1 MGDISFRLDVVESGS
16 TWVVVCTSPYGRT
29 VQKVPAPFSDAELDT
44 RLTAVEKSLVRSSAK
59 LVTRR
64 AAAPER
70 TARDFGDDLSQTLL
84 AGDVRI
90 LFAKCREKAREQ
102 GADLRVLVNPDGPR
116 VSRIPWEFV
125 VDPDRLDD
133 YLALRVP
140 VARSPHLMEPVAPLR
155 FQPPLRVL
163 GVLAR
168 PADLPALD
176 AERERADLTRALS
189 RLSSDMVQ
197 IKWLP
202 GDRWS
207 DLAEEIR
214 SRPWH
219 VLHFVGHGGFDEDS
233 QSGYLE
239 LSDDDGNARPIL
251 ATDLGRLVADNPDLR
266 LVVLNACESAVTG
279 AEGFFSSTAA
289 KLMREGVPA
298 VVAMQYEIT
307 DDAALAFS
315 SSFYEC
321 LARGMPVDRAVMLAR
336 ESVKMTM
343 RSLEWATPV
352 LFLASD
358 ETHLFAAQEAPVRG
372 ETSAPREETDAGR
385 GTHAATDWL
394 SVTRTK
400 LGQILK
406 VGEGPVV
413 PPSAGTG
420 ASTAHD
426 HIRARSS
433 EVTHPFP
440 APSTYGPD
448 VTAAGGRAPSSG
460 TAAPGD
466 FAVPEAIRLR
476 VLPGAGPCTH
486 VAIGPRD
493 LVAAVG
499 GDGVVRVVSSR
510 SGRCLAQCALP
521 HRERALRVTWSPW
534 PRHVAS
540 SHDGGLVA
548 VWDLETEVPVRV
560 LRAASRRVEVVA
572 FSHDGRWLAAAGERR
587 LRVFDSNGVQ
597 VRDLPVPGDLAVP
610 GEGRPLRTITTIAFT
625 SDDRHVLVAGDDCLV
640 RQLDVHGRVTA
651 VWRHPA
657 VVACMDVAT
666 DWLVTGSVA
675 GRVTVWDWAGRLL
688 HRWEHGAHVDLVAM
702 APGGASIVSAATDR
716 TVRTWSPDGRPLSG
730 SVTSRR
736 PAGLRFLAD
745 GSGLLTVDSGGQLE
759 VWRTTVEEDSA

>member
-1 MGDISFRLDVVESGS
+1 MGDISFRLDVVESDS

-29 VQKVPAPFSDAELDT
+29 LQKVPAPFSDAELDA

-70 TARDFGDDLSQTLL
+70 TARDFGDELSKTLL
-84 AGDVRI
+84 AGNIRI

-102 GADLRVLVNPDGPR
+102 GAGLRVLVNPDGPR

-140 VARSPHLMEPVAPLR
+140 IARSPHLMEPVAPLR

-168 PADLPALD
+168 PVDLPALD
-176 AERERADLTRALS
+176 AERERDDLTRALS

-197 IKWLP
+197 VKWLP

-233 QSGYLE
+233 QSGFLE

-251 ATDLGRLVADNPDLR
+251 ANDLGRLVADNPDLR

-279 AEGFFSSTAA
+279 SEGFFSSTAA

-352 LFLASD
+352 LFLASE
-358 ETHLFAAQEAPVRG
+358 ETHLFAAAEAPARG
-372 ETSAPREETDAGR
+372 DTPGARVETDADR
-385 GTHAATDWL
+385 GPSSGFDWL

-406 VGEGPVV
+406 VGEAPDV
-413 PPSAGTG
+413 PRTIATG
-420 ASTAHD
+420 GSSPHD
-426 HIRARSS
+426 RIRAGSS
-433 EVTHPFP
+433 EATRPSPFLP
-440 APSTYGPD
+440 AYGPEIS
-448 VTAAGGRAPSSG
+448 AAGGRPPASET
-460 TAAPGD
+460 TARGGSV
-466 FAVPEAIRLR
+466 VPAAIRLR
-476 VLPGAGPCTH
+476 VLSGSGPCTH
-486 VAIGPRD
+486 VAVGPRD
-493 LVAAVG
+493 MVAAVG
-499 GDGVVRVVSSR
+499 ADGVVRVLSSR
-510 SGRCLAQCALP
+510 SGRCLAQCALT
-521 HRERALRVTWSPW
+521 HGERAFRVSWSPW

-548 VWDLETEVPVRV
+548 IWDLETEVPVRV
-560 LRAASRRVEVVA
+560 LRAAGRRVEAVA

-587 LRVFDSNGVQ
+587 LRVFDSNGAQ
-597 VRDLPVPGDLAVP
+597 VRDLPVPGDLTVP
-610 GEGRPLRTITTIAFT
+610 SEGRPLRTITTIAFS
-625 SDDRHVLVAGDDCLV
+625 SDDRHVLIAGDDCLV
-640 RQLDVHGRVTA
+640 RRLDTNGRVTT

-657 VVACMDVAT
+657 VVVSMDVAT

-688 HRWEHGAHVDLVAM
+688 HRWEHGSRVEHVAIAADE
-702 APGGASIVSAATDR
+702 GSIVSAAGDR
-716 TVRTWSPDGRPLSG
+716 TVRTWSSDGRPVSG
-730 SVTSRR
+730 CATSRP

-745 GSGLLTVDSGGQLE
+745 GSGLLTVDTGGQLE
-759 VWRTTVEEDSA
+759 VWQTMVEEGTA

>member
-1 MGDISFRLDVVESGS
+1 
-16 TWVVVCTSPYGRT
+16 
-29 VQKVPAPFSDAELDT
+29 
-44 RLTAVEKSLVRSSAK
+44 
-59 LVTRR
+59 
-64 AAAPER
+64 
-70 TARDFGDDLSQTLL
+70 
-84 AGDVRI
+84 
-90 LFAKCREKAREQ
+90 
-102 GADLRVLVNPDGPR
+102 
-116 VSRIPWEFV
+116 
-125 VDPDRLDD
+125 
-133 YLALRVP
+133 
-140 VARSPHLMEPVAPLR
+140 MEPVAPLR
-155 FQPPLRVL
+155 FRPPLRVL

-251 ATDLGRLVADNPDLR
+251 STDLGRLVADNPELR

-358 ETHLFAAQEAPVRG
+358 ETHLFAAQEAPARSEASASRG
-372 ETSAPREETDAGR
+372 ETDAGR
-385 GTHAATDWL
+385 GAQPATDWL

-400 LGQILK
+400 FSQILK
-406 VGEGPVV
+406 GGEGAVV

-420 ASTAHD
+420 ASSLHD
-426 HIRARSS
+426 HIRAGSS
-433 EVTHPFP
+433 EGTHPFP
-440 APSTYGPD
+440 AQ
-448 VTAAGGRAPSSG
+448 AGGRAPGSG
-460 TAAPGD
+460 TAGPGE
-466 FAVPEAIRLR
+466 FAVPAAIRLR
-476 VLPGAGPCTH
+476 VLPGVGPCTH

-560 LRAASRRVEVVA
+560 LRAASRRVEAVA
-572 FSHDGRWLAAAGERR
+572 FSHDGRWLAVAGERR

-610 GEGRPLRTITTIAFT
+610 GENRPLRTITTIAFT
-625 SDDRHVLVAGDDCLV
+625 SDDRNVLVGGDDCLV
-640 RQLDVHGRVTA
+640 RQLDVHGRVTT

-657 VVACMDVAT
+657 VVVSMDVAT

-675 GRVTVWDWAGRLL
+675 GRVSLWSWAGRLL
-688 HRWEHGAHVDLVAM
+688 HRWEHGARVDLVAI
-702 APGGASIVSAATDR
+702 APGGASIVSAAADR
-716 TVRTWSPDGRPLSG
+716 TVRTWSPDGRPVSR
-730 SVTSRR
+730 SVTSRQ

-759 VWRTTVEEDSA
+759 VWRTTVEEDTA